1 MAPRGPRGEQCV
13 SPQEPD
19 DEHAMSAPAEPP
31 EPPQP
36 SEPLQPPGLAQAP
49 GPAGQP
55 EPVRSAAPR
64 GERAERVAIVAIHG
78 VADQKLG
85 DTARAIASL
94 MVNAGAPQARYSRG
108 DCDSY
113 IVAVPP
119 LLSMVESGSHAQG
132 AARKRVAQRDPPP
145 VAKDAKDAKDA
156 TGAANAPAQSLR
168 KALRQSVRSDF
179 LRDNWSTTHAP
190 HAPHAAHA
198 APGGG
203 TAAAKSAPGA
213 PAATAGA
220 TATATAAPG
229 KLLSAPARL
238 MTADPGIAFS
248 DYLLFKWQGAGHEA
262 YEATRIRMV
271 RHQAVPG
278 TPGITTQ
285 HVDVHEMY
293 WADLSRLSGVL
304 PRIVTELFT
313 MVFRLS
319 QLGRDAVD
327 RAGLYAARHKS
338 ARAYA
343 WGGLA
348 KLQMALDWAFSG
360 VLANLFL
367 QLLLAGLVVA
377 GLGLAAPHAGA
388 LHIVLALLLPALAAW
403 WYCYLHVV
411 RPLRRSAA
419 VVLAVAAAVLLC
431 LVPAPWTH
439 WLIGLSWLALLGV
452 VFNYG
457 LRVADARF
465 PAMRAAGLVFL
476 GAMAATLLVHVGM
489 ASAASNGAG
498 ALADWVRAGLRTVEY
513 LLLGIVVWW
522 LLAGVLLIAWAFF
535 GQWAA
540 RDGPAARAS
549 VATGRLGLFVSIAS
563 FVALAMAIWALV
575 TTFVEFGAA
584 GVDYEPLVFKS
595 GLMCFVDG
603 ASFLHLRYQR
613 STETFALAAGLTL
626 ALAAYLVVV
635 LVPSV
640 LAEVKNTVGTPRTLG
655 RWLTGGYRRLDG
667 FVTGLTMASVL
678 MACGVGVLLA
688 LARLGVEPDGWVGAA
703 ARAVGE
709 LSALVLKPLVLSA
722 ATAAAA
728 LSAFGGVLS
737 RYVPWL
743 RLPLDVAL
751 DVDNHFRE
759 FPRRAIPRARIFS
772 RYVALLESI
781 AAQGYD
787 RVVIVA
793 HSQGTVISAE
803 LLRYLQHRARW
814 LGRTC
819 PDDRVVKL
827 WSQLEGKVDLFTAGC
842 PLRQL
847 YAARFPHLYE
857 WVPTAQAT
865 DVGVVRWVNA
875 YATGDYVGRW
885 LWSDPPRYEPSPAST
900 AATAAMAMAT
910 SEHDVCLG
918 SGAHTHYFDQEQVL
932 VAGWIDALVR

>member
-1 MAPRGPRGEQCV
+1 MA
-13 SPQEPD
+13 
-19 DEHAMSAPAEPP
+19 APP
-31 EPPQP
+31 EPT
-36 SEPLQPPGLAQAP
+36 
-49 GPAGQP
+49 PAGTP
-55 EPVRSAAPR
+55 
-64 GERAERVAIVAIHG
+64 RAERVAVIAIHG
-78 VADQKLG
+78 VADQKAG

-94 MVNAGAPQARYSRG
+94 MVNAGGPRARYSRG

-119 LLSMVESGSHAQG
+119 LLSMVESSAHGNQGHHGSHGDG
-132 AARKRVAQRDPPP
+132 AARKRVAPRDPAP
-145 VAKDAKDAKDA
+145 DAAQASHAAPTADAPKPSA
-156 TGAANAPAQSLR
+156 LSLK

-179 LRDNWSTTHAP
+179 LRANWSTASQ
-190 HAPHAAHA
+190 
-198 APGGG
+198 APGPFG
-203 TAAAKSAPGA
+203 T
-213 PAATAGA
+213 TGA
-220 TATATAAPG
+220 TSTSSPSTTATAAPAAIAAAG
-229 KLLSAPARL
+229 PAATAAHGIPLTAPARL
-238 MTADPGIAFS
+238 MAADAGIAFS

-271 RHQAVPG
+271 RQEATSGREHTVQ
-278 TPGITTQ
+278 Q
-285 HVDVHEMY
+285 VDVHEMY

-327 RAGLYAARHKS
+327 RAGVYSARHRTPRALAWVWL
-338 ARAYA
+338 AR
-343 WGGLA
+343 
-348 KLQMALDWAFSG
+348 LQMALDWAFSG

-367 QLLLAGLVVA
+367 QLLLAGLVIA
-377 GLGLAAPHAGA
+377 ALGLAAPHAGA
-388 LHIVLALLLPALAAW
+388 IHTVLALLLPALAAW

-411 RPLRRSAA
+411 RPLKRSAA
-419 VVLAVAAAVLLC
+419 VWLAVVVAVLLC
-431 LVPAPWTH
+431 LVPAPWMH
-439 WLIGLSWLALLGV
+439 WLIGLTWLALLGV

-457 LRVADARF
+457 LRVADTRF

-476 GAMAATLLVHVGM
+476 GAMALTLLGHVAM
-489 ASAASNGAG
+489 ASFGENGAG
-498 ALADWVRAGLRTVEY
+498 SLNDWVRAGLRTVEY
-513 LLLGIVVWW
+513 LLLGIVLWW
-522 LLAGVLLIAWAFF
+522 LLAGALLIAWAVF

-540 RDGPAARAS
+540 RDGEAARAS
-549 VATGRLGLFVSIAS
+549 VATGRLGLFVSVAS
-563 FVALAMAIWALV
+563 FMTLAMAIWALV

-584 GVDYEPLVFKS
+584 RTDYDPLIFRS
-595 GLMCFVDG
+595 GLLCFVNG

-626 ALAAYLVVV
+626 ALALYLVVV

-640 LAEVKNTVGTPRTLG
+640 LAEVRRTVGTAHTLG

-667 FVTGLTMASVL
+667 FVTGLTIASVL
-678 MACGVGVLLA
+678 MACAVGVLLA
-688 LARLGVEPDGWVGAA
+688 LARLNVEPDGWVGDA
-703 ARAVGE
+703 ARGVGE

-759 FPRRAIPRARIFS
+759 FPRNAIPRARIFS
-772 RYVALLESI
+772 RHVALLESI
-781 AAQGYD
+781 VAQGYD

-814 LGRTC
+814 LAQAC
-819 PDDRVVKL
+819 PEDRVVKL

-847 YAARFPHLYE
+847 YVARFPHLYE
-857 WVPTAQAT
+857 WVQTAQAG
-865 DVGVVRWVNA
+865 DVGVRRWVNA

-885 LWSDPPRYEPSPAST
+885 LWADPPLYTPSPPVTVT
-900 AATAAMAMAT
+900 AGP
-910 SEHDVCLG
+910 EHDVCLG

-932 VAGWIDALVR
+932 VARWIDSLVR

>member
-1 MAPRGPRGEQCV
+1 
-13 SPQEPD
+13 
-19 DEHAMSAPAEPP
+19 MSAPLEPP
-31 EPPQP
+31 
-36 SEPLQPPGLAQAP
+36 PPGTP
-49 GPAGQP
+49 
-55 EPVRSAAPR
+55 
-64 GERAERVAIVAIHG
+64 RAERVAFIAKRVERVAVIAKRAERVAVIAIHG
-78 VADQKLG
+78 VADQKAG

-94 MVNAGAPQARYSRG
+94 MVNAGGPRARYSRG

-119 LLSMVESGSHAQG
+119 LLSMVESGSHGEG
-132 AARKRVAQRDPPP
+132 AARKRMAPRDPAPG
-145 VAKDAKDAKDA
+145 DAA
-156 TGAANAPAQSLR
+156 TKKPQAASLG

-179 LRDNWSTTHAP
+179 LRENWSTGPATATAP
-190 HAPHAAHA
+190 AADA
-198 APGGG
+198 G
-203 TAAAKSAPGA
+203 TAAAM
-213 PAATAGA
+213 AATA
-220 TATATAAPG
+220 AAKPSKPG
-229 KLLSAPARL
+229 KPQSAPARL
-238 MTADPGIAFS
+238 MAADAGIAFS
-248 DYLLFKWQGAGHEA
+248 DYLLFKWQGAGKEA
-262 YEATRIRMV
+262 HEATRIRMV
-271 RHQAVPG
+271 RQEAATG
-278 TPGITTQ
+278 TAQ

-327 RAGLYAARHKS
+327 RAGLYAARHKTPG
-338 ARAYA
+338 AFA
-343 WGGLA
+343 WDWLA

-367 QLLLAGLVVA
+367 QLLLAGLVIA

-403 WYCYLHVV
+403 WYCYLHAV
-411 RPLRRSAA
+411 RPVKRGGAL
-419 VVLAVAAAVLLC
+419 VLAVGAAVLLC

-439 WLIGLSWLALLGV
+439 WLIGLTWLALLGV
-452 VFNYG
+452 LFNYG
-457 LRVADARF
+457 LRVADSRF

-476 GAMAATLLVHVGM
+476 AAMAATLLVHVAL
-489 ASAASNGAG
+489 ASFAANGA
-498 ALADWVRAGLRTVEY
+498 ADLHAWVQAGLRTVEY
-513 LLLGIVVWW
+513 LLLGIVCWW
-522 LLAGVLLIAWAFF
+522 LLAGGLLIAWAVF
-535 GQWAA
+535 GQLAA
-540 RDGPAARAS
+540 RDGPAERAS
-549 VATGRLGLFVSIAS
+549 VATGRLGLLVSIAS
-563 FVALAMAIWALV
+563 FVTLAMAIWALV
-575 TTFVEFGAA
+575 TTIVEFGAA
-584 GVDYEPLVFKS
+584 RTDYEPLIFTS
-595 GLMCFVDG
+595 GQLCFLDG
-603 ASFLHLRYQR
+603 ATFLHLRYLR

-626 ALAAYLVVV
+626 ALALYLVVV
-635 LVPSV
+635 LAPSV
-640 LAEVKNTVGTPRTLG
+640 LAEVRKTVGTSFALG

-667 FVTGLTMASVL
+667 FVTGLTFASVL
-678 MACGVGVLLA
+678 TACGVGLLLA
-688 LARLGVEPDGWVGAA
+688 LARLDVPHDSWIGVVVRSVDTLTG
-703 ARAVGE
+703 RIGE
-709 LSALVLKPLVLSA
+709 VSEFVLKPLVLTA

-759 FPRRAIPRARIFS
+759 FPRHAIPRARIFS

-814 LGRTC
+814 LAQSC
-819 PDDRVVKL
+819 PEDRVVKL
-827 WSQLEGKVDLFTAGC
+827 WSKLEGRVDLLTAGC

-857 WVPTAQAT
+857 WVLTAEAS
-865 DVGVVRWVNA
+865 DVGVQRWVNA

-885 LWSDPPRYEPSPAST
+885 LWADPPLYKPSPPVTVMT
-900 AATAAMAMAT
+900 AA
-910 SEHDVCLG
+910 EHDVCLG

-932 VAGWIDALVR
+932 VARWIDALVR